1 MRPHS
6 PLSRRLFL
14 LDLAMAAVGFHLGTL
29 VRQALPWGFAAL
41 SSDIPFPPLM
51 VYGMVIFSWSVALLV
66 QGVYEPERVVRWHQE
81 TTRLITASLMA
92 TILLAGVLYLTRTE
106 LSRLQFGY
114 ALVITLVLLL
124 AVRYVVRTWHR
135 LLGFRD
141 QQAGIR
147 ILVIGAGKLAE
158 QAATVLATYK
168 RWGYRLIGFLDD
180 AAETVGRTIP
190 SAPTLGRID
199 AVEEIVKQHDIG
211 DVWIALPVQAHEQV
225 RSVVKRLATLPVRVH
240 IVPDYFP
247 LALISATP
255 RDFGGLPVIALRDPV
270 IVGMPRHVKRA
281 FDILV
286 SLSVL
291 VLTAP
296 ILAIV
301 TVLIRLDSSG
311 PAMFRQD
318 RVGENGR
325 IFRMFKFRTMVVAA
339 EELDRHFEQE
349 TDLTAIHHKRR
360 SDPRVTRVG
369 RLLRR
374 YSLDELPQLFNVFL
388 GEMSLVGPR
397 PELPWLVAKYD
408 SWQRQRLAVPQGMT
422 GWWQVTGRSDKPMHL
437 HTDEDLYYVYNYSLW
452 LDLQILAKTIRVV
465 VKGKGAF

>member
-1 MRPHS
+1 
-6 PLSRRLFL
+6 
-14 LDLAMAAVGFHLGTL
+14 
-29 VRQALPWGFAAL
+29 
-41 SSDIPFPPLM
+41 
-51 VYGMVIFSWSVALLV
+51 
-66 QGVYEPERVVRWHQE
+66 
-81 TTRLITASLMA
+81 MA

-211 DVWIALPVQAHEQV
+211 DVWIALRVQAHEQV
-225 RSVVKRLATLPVRVH
+225 RSVVKRLAALPVRVH

-296 ILAIV
+296 ILAM
-301 TVLIRLDSSG
+301 SSG
-311 PAMFRQD
+311 RTNNGHPCSCRGNGSSNGS
-318 RVGENGR
+318 GE
-325 IFRMFKFRTMVVAA
+325 KT
-339 EELDRHFEQE
+339 DE
-349 TDLTAIHHKRR
+349 TDFHSMAASTSSIVHKRSASTIRASMISGWALMVCESINSNRGRMAPVSLSWTNISR
-360 SDPRVTRVG
+360 SSITVISSGSPEASEW
-369 RLLRR
+369 R
-374 YSLDELPQLFNVFL
+374 YSGIL
-388 GEMSLVGPR
+388 SL
-397 PELPWLVAKYD
+397 LV
-408 SWQRQRLAVPQGMT
+408 V
-422 GWWQVTGRSDKPMHL
+422 
-437 HTDEDLYYVYNYSLW
+437 
-452 LDLQILAKTIRVV
+452 
-465 VKGKGAF
+465 